1 MRVFNFGTLNVLL
14 MVTTKEIAVEHT
26 QKEMIKDFSIS
37 LQNINYTQNKEE
49 MQGQKAIGM

>member
-1 MRVFNFGTLNVLL
+1 

-26 QKEMIKDFSIS
+26 QKEMRTDFSIS
-37 LQNINYTQNKEE
+37 LQNTNYTQNKGK

>member
-1 MRVFNFGTLNVLL
+1 MRVFNFGTLNVLP